1 MKTIILIKS
10 IILIIALLLIAIGA
24 QAQEFKLKEAQSTQP
39 TTETVTIAGKQFKG
53 GYASTGTIYIWRTSE
68 STGKE
73 YKAYLGTRT
82 DMDYKN
88 HEVWTNKDKTKYWYY
103 VIGESGYPKAIY
115 LEMI

>member
-1 MKTIILIKS
+1 MKTIILFILFAF
-10 IILIIALLLIAIGA
+10 IILRAHA
-24 QAQEFKLKEAQSTQP
+24 QQFKPVQESTTQANA
-39 TTETVTIAGKQFKG
+39 EMVTIAGKQFKG
-53 GYASTGTIYIWRTSE
+53 GYASTGTIYIMRVSSE
-68 STGKE
+68 GKE

-103 VIGESGYPKAIY
+103 VIGDNGYPKAIY